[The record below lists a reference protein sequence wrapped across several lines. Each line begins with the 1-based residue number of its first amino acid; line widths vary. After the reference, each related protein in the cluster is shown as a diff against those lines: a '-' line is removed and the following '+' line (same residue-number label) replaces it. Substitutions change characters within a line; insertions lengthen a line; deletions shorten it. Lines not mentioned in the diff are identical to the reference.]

1 MTRFVPAA
9 VLAASLCLA
18 AGCKRQDA
26 VKLQQT
32 EEEPAR
38 LASIVHVADPRVSAQ
53 LLSGFHEIEQNSWRW
68 TAGKFAVLLR
78 TPRYAAERGA
88 VLQLKFS
95 VPDAIIDRLK
105 TISLNAAVNESE
117 LSPETYTQAGEFTY
131 SRDVPAKLLSGDS
144 VKVEFFL
151 DKSLPPGAG
160 DLRELGVVVTSA
172 GLESKPAGG

>member
-1 MTRFVPAA
+1 
-9 VLAASLCLA
+9 
-18 AGCKRQDA
+18 
-26 VKLQQT
+26 
-32 EEEPAR
+32 
-38 LASIVHVADPRVSAQ
+38 
-53 LLSGFHEIEQNSWRW
+53 
-68 TAGKFAVLLR
+68 
-78 TPRYAAERGA
+78 
-88 VLQLKFS
+88 
-95 VPDAIIDRLK
+95 
-105 TISLNAAVNESE
+105 VNESE